1 MLSTHSRRVLTK
13 TKEVIGVDMND
24 RKIRILEAIIHDY
37 IKTGEP
43 VGSRTISKKYDL
55 GVSSATIRNE
65 MADLEE
71 LGYIAQ
77 PHTSAGRIP
86 SDLGYRLYVDELM
99 KSPQITE
106 DYASTIGKMLQRN
119 IGKID
124 ELMQD
129 TANLLALMTNYTTLV
144 TAPSIRR
151 TKLKHLQLVPVE
163 ERVIALV
170 TVTDA
175 NIVRHNII
183 TIPIPIPYGIF
194 PKLTEILNFH
204 LQGRTLSDINIE
216 LVQLLKASLKEYE
229 DIVAIIIE
237 VLLQTMEEDQT
248 PDIFTS
254 GVMNMLS
261 FPEFKD
267 VGKAKSVFET
277 LEKKVLLGR
286 LLEQTTSSG
295 VQITIGEELGM
306 EQIKDCSVITTDY
319 KIGDFTVG
327 AIGIIGPTRMNY
339 AQAVSVLQY
348 LSNHMNM
355 LLSQVTDK

>member
-1 MLSTHSRRVLTK
+1 
-13 TKEVIGVDMND
+13 MND

-55 GVSSATIRNE
+55 GISSATIRNE

-86 SDLGYRLYVDELM
+86 SDLGYRLYVDQLM
-99 KSPQITE
+99 KLPEITE
-106 DYASTIGKMLQRN
+106 DYATTIGKMLNRN

-144 TAPSIRR
+144 TAPSIKR

-163 ERVIALV
+163 DKVTALV
-170 TVTDA
+170 TVTDT
-175 NIVRHNII
+175 NIVRNSII
-183 TIPIPIPYGIF
+183 KTPMIIPYEIF

-216 LVQLLKASLKEYE
+216 LVQGLKASLKEYE

-237 VLLQTMEEDQT
+237 VILQTMEENET

-277 LEKKVLLGR
+277 LDQKVLLAK

-295 VQITIGEELGM
+295 IQITIGGEHGI
-306 EQIKDCSVITTDY
+306 EQIKDCSVITTNY
-319 KIGDFTVG
+319 KIGDYTVG

-339 AQAVSVLQY
+339 EQAVSMLQY
-348 LSNHMNM
+348 LSDHMNI
-355 LLSQVTDK
+355 LLSKATDK